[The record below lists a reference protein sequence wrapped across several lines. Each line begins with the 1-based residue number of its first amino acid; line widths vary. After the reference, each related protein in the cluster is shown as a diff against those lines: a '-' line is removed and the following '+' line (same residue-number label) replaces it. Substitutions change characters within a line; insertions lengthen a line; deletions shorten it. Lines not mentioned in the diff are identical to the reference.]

1 MLWNF
6 FLFQHVLYLQII
18 NSFNSLLGKG
28 LPVTQT
34 EIDYILESKQNRD
47 LDIPSESIVDYETFT
62 KKKQLICSQV
72 KNEWNYKITV
82 SLHLIYF
89 TIQSCTSHS
98 TIIFLNFFCFNTIMT
113 SYNYAISVC
122 YCYWEKVTFLHVMHY
137 RHFYSFKRLN
147 WPI

>member
-1 MLWNF
+1 M
-6 FLFQHVLYLQII
+6 YLQII
-18 NSFNSLLGKG
+18 NSFTSLLGKG

-89 TIQSCTSHS
+89 TIQSCTSH
-98 TIIFLNFFCFNTIMT
+98 
-113 SYNYAISVC
+113 
-122 YCYWEKVTFLHVMHY
+122 
-137 RHFYSFKRLN
+137 
-147 WPI
+147 